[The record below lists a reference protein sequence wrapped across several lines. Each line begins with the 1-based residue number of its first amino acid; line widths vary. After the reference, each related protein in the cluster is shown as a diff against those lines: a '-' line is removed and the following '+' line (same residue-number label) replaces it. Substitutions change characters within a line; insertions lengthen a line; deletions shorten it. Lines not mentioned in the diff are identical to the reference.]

1 MNSVPKNARSK
12 RAMQKKEAHL
22 TENPKTTL
30 LLRGEKA
37 SQIVQLAL
45 ADLNALKVPFTQ
57 KFTKKNSVRP
67 FEDASSLEF
76 FSEKNDCS
84 LMLFGHHSKKRP
96 HAINFVRFF
105 DHKVLDML
113 EVYVDPEGFRSISQF
128 KGVKKASV
136 GVKPMLAF
144 SGSAWESPQP
154 NAYTLAKSLFI
165 DMFKGQDAS
174 SVDVEGLQFLIQFS
188 VAEETDEVK
197 TPAIKMRVYKIS
209 TKRSG
214 QKVPRVEVEEMGP
227 RIDLRIGRVRDADEG
242 MMREALKRPKQL
254 EPKTKK
260 NVQTDLLGD
269 KIGRIHVGRQDI
281 DSIQTRKMKGLKRH
295 LDVDDE
301 MEDADDTKVPR
312 LG

>member
-57 KFTKKNSVRP
+57 KFIKKNSVRP